1 MSVFDT
7 NKAGFLA
14 GTAIWLVVLVIPFIW
29 GGRLYGGGEQ
39 LLAVKHHIFRVV
51 WNMGRYRFG
60 VKHLRGYRLT
70 SCSLFLFV
78 LSVAVIGNMP
88 FAFPWGTQLA
98 FRTGLRGTLCIAL

>member
-1 MSVFDT
+1 
-7 NKAGFLA
+7 
-14 GTAIWLVVLVIPFIW
+14 
-29 GGRLYGGGEQ
+29 
-39 LLAVKHHIFRVV
+39 
-51 WNMGRYRFG
+51 MGRYSFG

-98 FRTGLRGTLCIAL
+98 FSTGLRGMLCMAL